1 MKIEIVEEKRGEIER
16 LQREFADQLSVNEIL
31 RGTAQGIN
39 SAVQRTIPKINKGIK
54 AEYNIKQKY
63 LSRMTR
69 VRPKAYSGSL
79 YAGIEINNAPLPMI
93 AFKPKQNNGDIA
105 VNIHKGKTEIVRN
118 SFIAT
123 MTSGH
128 TGVYAR
134 GKYVKRQGF
143 IPGKEKTA
151 SGKIR
156 ITELR
161 TASVFTMGLNPSVA
175 EQAQEF
181 MGNEAIERIH
191 GILTSRAQKAIK

>member
-1 MKIEIVEEKRGEIER
+1 MKLEIVEEKRGDIEK
-16 LQREFADQLSVNEIL
+16 LQREFADTLSVNEIL

-39 SAVQRTIPKINKGIK
+39 SALSRSIPKINKGIK
-54 AEYNIKQKY
+54 AQYNITQKY
-63 LSRMTR
+63 LSRMAR
-69 VRPKAYSGSL
+69 VRPKANSSML
-79 YAGIEINNAPLPMI
+79 YGGIEINTSTLPMI
-93 AFKPKQNNGDIA
+93 AFRPKQQGSDIA
-105 VNIHKGKTEIVRN
+105 VAIHKGKTEYVRN

-128 TGVYAR
+128 KGVYSR

-156 ITELR
+156 ITELK

-175 EQAQEF
+175 EDVQNF
-181 MGNEAIERIH
+181 MGDEAMKRIE
-191 GILTSRAQKAIK
+191 GILRSKVNKVSK